1 MKSPAQPDP
10 WLGRS
15 IGDRQ
20 RYRLDKRLGI
30 GGMGEVFVAMD
41 TLLGKQVALK
51 LLKDTLSESEA
62 LRKRFEREVAICA
75 ALKSDHIV
83 EISDYGVTAEGHPFY
98 VMEYLRGQSLGQLL
112 WQQQRLSVERT
123 VSIISQLCEGLRL
136 AHQGVTLWRNGGTT
150 SEHVKVVH
158 RDLKPDNI
166 FLVPTALGELVKILD
181 FGIAKIREDSLE
193 QTNLTNAFIGTFR
206 YAAPEQLGV
215 ANNLDERA
223 DIYSLGILL
232 YEMLSGADP
241 FGFGIKA
248 HSTTGVSWA
257 IAHRS
262 QPPIPLR
269 SQPGCE
275 RVSPKLEA
283 LVLRCLQ
290 KSPHERFA
298 SVEELNGALQAA
310 AMSGEDSEE
319 STADRSLDST
329 RQGVLDL
336 ISRVQLAPPPKQDAG
351 NSTVNRPLNP
361 TRKRVPDTT
370 IAHPSPPLEH
380 GINETRIS
388 QQLTPSREGVTNA
401 SNAQIPTPS
410 KQSSRREP
418 TRLLFLLGVCI
429 AIGLAAIS
437 GIYAYMQ
444 WQLRETQVLD
454 AIKTLKTEAKFGDCI
469 IKAKTVAQDSTLYDD
484 AQSLLNECQVEYAKQ
499 LAAGNN
505 FTEAIA
511 AAKKIPE
518 DSPLYPEAQALIKDW
533 SEI

>member
-20 RYRLDKRLGI
+20 RYRLDKRLGM
-30 GGMGEVFVAMD
+30 GGMGDVFIAMD

-51 LLKDTLSESEA
+51 LLKDTLSGSEA

-83 EISDYGVTAEGHPFY
+83 EISDYGVTADGYPFY

-123 VSIISQLCEGLRL
+123 VSIITQMCEGLRL
-136 AHQGVTLWRNGGTT
+136 AHAGVTLWRNGGTT

-181 FGIAKIREDSLE
+181 FGIAKIRDNSVE
-193 QTNLTNAFIGTFR
+193 QTNLTSAFIGTFR

-215 ANNLDERA
+215 AQNLDERA

-248 HSTTGVSWA
+248 HSTTAVSWA

-262 QPPIPLR
+262 KPPIPLR

-275 RVSPKLEA
+275 SVSPKLEA
-283 LVLRCLQ
+283 VVLRCLQ
-290 KSPHERFA
+290 KSPQERFA

-319 STADRSLDST
+319 STADDRSLDST

-336 ISRVQLAPPPKQDAG
+336 ISMVQLAPPPKQDAE

-388 QQLTPSREGVTNA
+388 QQLTRSREGVTNA
-401 SNAQIPTPS
+401 SSAQIPIPS
-410 KQSSRREP
+410 RHRREP
-418 TRLLFLLGVCI
+418 TRLLFLLGVGI
-429 AIGLAAIS
+429 VIGLAAIS
-437 GIYAYMQ
+437 GIYTYMQ
-444 WQLRETQVLD
+444 WQLRETQALD
-454 AIKTLKTEAKFGDCI
+454 AIKTLKTEAKFQDCI

-484 AQSLLNECQVEYAKQ
+484 AQSLLNECQVEHAKQ
-499 LAAGNN
+499 LAAENN
-505 FTEAIA
+505 FTEAIT

-518 DSPLYPEAQALIKDW
+518 DSPLYPKAQALIKEW

>member
-20 RYRLDKRLGI
+20 RYRLDKRLGT

-181 FGIAKIREDSLE
+181 FGIAKIRDSVE
-193 QTNLTNAFIGTFR
+193 QTNLTSAFIGTFR

-257 IAHRS
+257 IAHQS
-262 QPPIPLR
+262 KPPIPLR

-275 RVSPKLEA
+275 RVSPQLEA
-283 LVLRCLQ
+283 IVLRCLQ
-290 KSPHERFA
+290 KAPHERFA

-310 AMSGEDSEE
+310 AMSGEESEE
-319 STADRSLDST
+319 SLADPSFDST
-329 RQGVLDL
+329 RQGVFDL
-336 ISRVQLAPPPKQDAG
+336 INRVQLAPPPKQVTG
-351 NSTVNRPLNP
+351 NSPVNRPLNP
-361 TRKRVPDTT
+361 TRQRVPDAT
-370 IAHPSPPLEH
+370 ITHPSPPLDY
-380 GINETRIS
+380 GINETPIS

-401 SNAQIPTPS
+401 SNAQIPIPS
-410 KQSSRREP
+410 RHRTEP
-418 TRLLFLLGVCI
+418 TRPLFLLGVGI
-429 AIGLAAIS
+429 AVVLAAIS

-454 AIKTLKTEAKFGDCI
+454 AIKTLKTGAKFEDCT
-469 IKAKTVAQDSTLYDD
+469 IKAKTVTQDSTLYDD
-484 AQSLLNECQVEYAKQ
+484 AHSLMNECQVEYAKQ
-499 LAAGNN
+499 LAAENN

-518 DSPLYPEAQALIKDW
+518 DSLLYPKAQALIKKW
-533 SEI
+533 SKI